1 MSMRTTV
8 HGFIWRLLGIA
19 AIAAF
24 TVTALHAQKVNTGRG
39 GLAIK
44 GYDPVAY
51 FTDGR
56 PVKGDP
62 RFTYAFEGA
71 TYQFASAASRDQFAK
86 EPSRYVPQ
94 FGGFCAWAV
103 SRNYTADTDPLAWKI
118 VDGKLYLNYS
128 LRVQAKW
135 EEDVPGNI
143 QKADSNWPALS
154 RR

>member
-1 MSMRTTV
+1 MRTTI

-19 AIAAF
+19 AIAAC
-24 TVTALHAQKVNTGRG
+24 TVAALHAQKVNTGRG

-71 TYQFASAASRDQFAK
+71 TYQFASAASR
-86 EPSRYVPQ
+86 
-94 FGGFCAWAV
+94 C
-103 SRNYTADTDPLAWKI
+103 
-118 VDGKLYLNYS
+118 
-128 LRVQAKW
+128 
-135 EEDVPGNI
+135 
-143 QKADSNWPALS
+143 
-154 RR
+154 